1 MINKESGVRSQE
13 SGVRI
18 MANATLSGVGIKINI
33 NIPYSLLSSRTK
45 LNSLVERGNREQ
57 GTGNRKISCVIN
69 SVPLLNCHLSPV
81 TCHLSPVTCH
91 LSPVPCHL
99 YNCFSLMLLQLFGK
113 LLRIGLIPIF
123 PVVLFIG

>member
-1 MINKESGVRSQE
+1 
-13 SGVRI
+13 

-69 SVPLLNCHLSPV
+69 SVPLLSNL
-81 TCHLSPVTCH
+81 LD
-91 LSPVPCHL
+91 
-99 YNCFSLMLLQLFGK
+99 NKSLL
-113 LLRIGLIPIF
+113 
-123 PVVLFIG
+123 VVKNYY